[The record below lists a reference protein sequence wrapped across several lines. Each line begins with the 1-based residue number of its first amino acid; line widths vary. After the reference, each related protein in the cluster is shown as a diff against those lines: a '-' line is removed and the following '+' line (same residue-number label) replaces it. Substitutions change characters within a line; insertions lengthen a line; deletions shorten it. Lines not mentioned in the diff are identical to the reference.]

1 MNEVRRI
8 QPDVTE
14 GTPHRAGRA
23 IIRIA
28 TVEADATIRFAA
40 EELVRYLQAIT
51 GATAVHVRMD
61 AYAPQPET
69 LWVGTAAALGGIE
82 LPRVDNPEL
91 DDAIAI
97 AVEGRHGVI
106 AGANPRA
113 ALIAVYRYLFE
124 LGCRWVRP
132 GADGELIPA
141 IEDPLAQD
149 VRVSEAPSHR
159 HRGLAIEGACSCEHV
174 IDLIDW
180 LPKVGMNTYFIE
192 YFAGYIFYNNWY
204 SQRHLPA
211 RRKDLMPEERANEFA
226 ECAIE
231 QIKRRGLLFHR
242 AGHGWTCIPL
252 GITPDLWDEQIDRDF
267 GEMTQYLALYE
278 GERKLYLG
286 IPRRTNLC
294 YSQREVRRM
303 VVEGIVDYARAH
315 PEVDYLHFWLADGSN
330 HYCECDECRKARPSD
345 FYVMMLNELDEA
357 LAAEGLPT
365 RIVFLIYLD
374 LLWPPERETIA
385 NPDRFVM
392 MFAPLHRSY
401 YEPFDPAGMDEP
413 MPEFVLNG
421 LEFPRNQNLHQLAA
435 WQRVFDGDSFI
446 FDYRFMWGQ
455 YDDPGYMAIAATIVG
470 DMPVM
475 PQIGINGMVSDQS
488 QRVFLPS
495 GLPMTLMGRML
506 WDSGLDY
513 AAATDDYFAAA
524 FGPDW
529 RGCREYL
536 EGISQ
541 GFEPQW
547 LSTYQAGSDTP
558 VPERVVEALRTVRT
572 IISAFR
578 PVIERN
584 IALPSRVQARSWQYL
599 SFHADACL
607 LLLHA
612 LEAQFTSGADAAAP
626 HWRELERLVIERE
639 RDMNP
644 VFDVFL
650 FLLSIRRKYR
660 IPEFTALEDI

>member
-1 MNEVRRI
+1 MNQKTGVHSEIR
-8 QPDVTE
+8 D
-14 GTPHRAGRA
+14 GTRNRAGRA
-23 IIRIA
+23 IIRVA
-28 TVEADATIRFAA
+28 TLQDDQAICFAA
-40 EELVRYLQAIT
+40 QELERCLQKMT

-61 AYAPQPET
+61 EYALQPDT
-69 LWVGTAAALGGIE
+69 LWVGTAAALGSIE
-82 LPRVDNPEL
+82 LPSVDNPEL

-97 AVEGRHGVI
+97 TVAGRRGVI

-113 ALIAVYRYLFE
+113 VLIAVYRYLFE

-132 GADGELIPA
+132 GADGEFIA
-141 IEDPLAQD
+141 ATDDPLAQD
-149 VRVSEAPSHR
+149 LRVSEAPSYR

-204 SQRHLPA
+204 SQRHLQA
-211 RRKDLMPEERANEFA
+211 HKKDLMAEERANEFA
-226 ECAIE
+226 ERAIE

-267 GEMTQYLALYE
+267 GEMADYIALYE

-294 YSQREVRRM
+294 YSQPEVRRM
-303 VVEGIVDYARAH
+303 VVEGIVDYALEH

-330 HYCECDECRKARPSD
+330 HYCECDQCRTARPSD
-345 FYVMMLNELDEA
+345 FYVMMLNELDAA
-357 LAAEGLPT
+357 LTTKGLPN
-365 RIVFLIYLD
+365 RVVFLIYLD

-413 MPEFVLNG
+413 LPDFVLNR

-435 WQRVFDGDSFI
+435 WQKVFDGDSFI

-455 YDDPGYMAIAATIVG
+455 YDDPGYMEIAGTIAG

-475 PQIGINGMVSDQS
+475 SQIGLNGMVSDQS

-495 GLPMTLMGRML
+495 GLPMTLMGWML
-506 WDSGLDY
+506 WDGKLDCE
-513 AAATDDYFAAA
+513 AATDDYFTAA
-524 FGPDW
+524 FGPD
-529 RGCREYL
+529 GQACREYL
-536 EGISQ
+536 ERISSSF
-541 GFEPQW
+541 GPQW
-547 LSTYQAGSDTP
+547 LSAYTAATTDP
-558 VPERVVEALRTVRT
+558 VADGVVEGIRRVPAV
-572 IISAFR
+572 IDAFR

-584 IALPSRVQARSWQYL
+584 LMLPRSVQARSWEYL
-599 SFHADACL
+599 SFHADVCVL
-607 LLLHA
+607 LSRA
-612 LEAQFTSGADAAAP
+612 LEAQFTAGGDAAAP
-626 HWRELERLVIERE
+626 HWHQLERLVTTAEC
-639 RDMNP
+639 DMNQ

-650 FLLSIRRKYR
+650 FLLSIRRKYQ
-660 IPEFTALEDI
+660 IPEFTAPEDM